1 MGGNQD
7 PMKNISRY
15 TKMVKITDVRK
26 KVNKLPTKRP
36 LFSIGV
42 EKDTHIKEK
51 DIEPVNYI
59 EKDKRSLN
67 NEICSEYHP
76 DAGTDRFVLTKDGE
90 TYACKF
96 YFRKEDRFTGSSF
109 LAMCMLNEYYDR
121 SILPEYEDGNYFM
134 KGVNENE

>member
-1 MGGNQD
+1 M
-7 PMKNISRY
+7 
-15 TKMVKITDVRK
+15 
-26 KVNKLPTKRP
+26 PTRRP

-59 EKDKRSLN
+59 EKDKKSLN
-67 NEICSEYHP
+67 NEIYSEYHP
-76 DAGTDRFVLTKDGE
+76 DASTDRFVLTKDGI

-109 LAMCMLNEYYDR
+109 LAMCMLNEHYDR

-134 KGVNENE
+134 KGVNENG

>member
-1 MGGNQD
+1 M
-7 PMKNISRY
+7 
-15 TKMVKITDVRK
+15 
-26 KVNKLPTKRP
+26 PTKRP

-59 EKDKRSLN
+59 EKDKKSLN

-76 DAGTDRFVLTKDGE
+76 DASTDRFVLTKDGK
-90 TYACKF
+90 TYSCKF